1 MTTEE
6 GLSPDAPPPPPPPLA
21 IIGMGRMGQ
30 AIDALATARGL
41 PVRARITAQDAI
53 TSQMLAGARV
63 AIEFTTA
70 AAAPAVVR
78 ACLAAGCAVVSG
90 TTGWDVH
97 MPAIR
102 AEVLAA
108 GGALLWA
115 PNFAIGAH
123 LLAAAGVQVA
133 RSLRNQATYDAAIVE
148 LHHARK
154 RDAPSGTARTI
165 SHAVEAVWGEPIP
178 ITSVR
183 TGHIPGEHEILFDG
197 PFEQIRLVQSVRDRR
212 VFAGGALTAAAWL
225 VGRQG
230 VFGMNDVLDL
240 HTTDDRSARPP
251 TDQRPSADR

>member
-1 MTTEE
+1 MTTDERVN
-6 GLSPDAPPPPPPPLA
+6 SDAPPLA

-53 TSQMLAGARV
+53 TSHMLAGARV

-78 ACLAAGCAVVSG
+78 ACIASGCAVVSG
-90 TTGWDVH
+90 TTGWDAH
-97 MPAIR
+97 LPAIR
-102 AEVLAA
+102 AEVVAT

-123 LLAAAGVQVA
+123 LLAAAGVRVA
-133 RSLRNQATYDAAIVE
+133 RSLRNQAAYDAAIVE
-148 LHHARK
+148 IHHAGK

-165 SHAVEAVWGEPIP
+165 SHAVAAAWGKPVP

-197 PFEQIRLVQSVRDRR
+197 PFEQIRLVHSVRDRR
-212 VFAGGALTAAAWL
+212 VFAEGALTAAAWL

-230 VFGMNDVLDL
+230 VFGMDDVLDL
-240 HTTDDRSARPP
+240 QSSHDRSARQP
-251 TDQRPSADR
+251 TDQRHGADR